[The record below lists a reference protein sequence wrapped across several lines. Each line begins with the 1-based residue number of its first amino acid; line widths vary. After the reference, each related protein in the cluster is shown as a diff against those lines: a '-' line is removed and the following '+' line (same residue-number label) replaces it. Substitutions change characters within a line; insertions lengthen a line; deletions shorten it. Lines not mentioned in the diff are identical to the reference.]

1 MTLIRASIPI
11 VLLAL
16 GACGTRIEYRDPT
29 IAEFVA
35 GAASG
40 ALESTLMGSPIPF
53 GAVTG
58 AAKTM
63 IEVRG
68 PVYSQFPGRPNYR
81 GSCVQLNDCVFS
93 GE

>member
-1 MTLIRASIPI
+1 MTPIRASIL
-11 VLLAL
+11 VLLSGL
-16 GACGTRIEYRDPT
+16 CACGTRIEYRDPT
-29 IAEFVA
+29 VTEFVA

-81 GSCVQLNDCVFS
+81 GSCRQLSGCVFS